1 MEEIHF
7 EKIQLYFQTLK
18 NKSIY
23 MIYICFNYQ
32 NGWFEFNTIYT
43 LGGETGEPAVDQ
55 VKQTI

>member
-1 MEEIHF
+1 
-7 EKIQLYFQTLK
+7 
-18 NKSIY
+18 
-23 MIYICFNYQ
+23 MIYICFDYQ